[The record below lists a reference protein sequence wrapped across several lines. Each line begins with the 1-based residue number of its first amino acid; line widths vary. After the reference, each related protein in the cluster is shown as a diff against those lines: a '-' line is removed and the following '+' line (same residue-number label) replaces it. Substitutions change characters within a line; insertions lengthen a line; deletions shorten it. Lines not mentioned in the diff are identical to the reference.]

1 MARIAIERLELRRQ
15 NPGLAAVRITVPAR
29 LAVAETEGRQP

>member
-15 NPGLAAVRITVPAR
+15 DPNLACVRITVPAR
-29 LAVAETEGRQP
+29 LVEGTKHG